1 MHPGGGREGGARIL
15 AASGIGGGEAAT
27 TGLPAVGGS
36 DTDASMQGLVM
47 GLLAC
52 FGLVVAGAVA
62 MILVHRRHLRE
73 WRLSQPWGASPGR
86 WNIARQA
93 PLALPLPGRWLAVRS
108 GNAPQVREM
117 LGVEGRPVPWS
128 EALSRAGERRLFVSA
143 AVSGW
148 IFVVGRGL
156 PDPVQDVDALYLF
169 LSKASRSLGEVQF
182 FSMDR
187 VLGHH
192 AWARLRDGLV
202 LRGYAW
208 SGVTEWNEG
217 RLTLEERLLD
227 LRCHEYGDATP
238 AGWTG
243 GVTSE
248 IDNAERVPLLARRW
262 GMDLAGAT
270 EILLQAEGVRS
281 DEGNEAA

>member
-1 MHPGGGREGGARIL
+1 MPGCG
-15 AASGIGGGEAAT
+15 
-27 TGLPAVGGS
+27 
-36 DTDASMQGLVM
+36 DTDAVMHGLVM

-62 MILVHRRHLRE
+62 MIMVHRRHLRE
-73 WRLSQPWGASPGR
+73 WRQSQPWVASGGR
-86 WNIARQA
+86 WGIPRRA

-108 GNAPQVREM
+108 GNAPQVREA
-117 LGVEGRPVPWS
+117 LGVDALTVPWS
-128 EALSRAGERRLFVSA
+128 EALLRAGERRLFVSA

-148 IFVVGRGL
+148 TFVVGGGL
-156 PDPVQDVDALYLF
+156 PDPMQDVDALYRF
-169 LSKASRSLGEVQF
+169 LSRASRALGEVQF

-192 AWARLRDGLV
+192 AWARLRDGRV

-208 SGVTEWNEG
+208 SGTTEWNEG

-227 LRCHEYGDATP
+227 LRCHGYGDATA

-243 GVTSE
+243 GVTPE
-248 IDNAERVPLLARRW
+248 IENAERVPLLARRW
-262 GMDLAGAT
+262 GMDLAAAT
-270 EILLQAEGVRS
+270 EILLHAEGVWS
-281 DEGNEAA
+281 DEGNAA